1 LTCDVLSPYAC
12 AYVTGREFRVIRLRI
27 GLTQRKLAER
37 LDVDR
42 ETVNAWENGRR
53 KIPTMAQLAVRYL
66 SLEPRGKG

>member
-1 LTCDVLSPYAC
+1 M
-12 AYVTGREFRVIRLRI
+12 TGRELRGIRLRI
-27 GLTQRKLAER
+27 GLTQKTLSER

-66 SLEPRGKG
+66 SLVSRGKGKAE